1 MIGNHTVHPGQIDM
15 KDNKEIAIKLF
26 GLLNMVVHEM
36 ITVPKETDRIF
47 DIIPEKE
54 KLNIK
59 KEITSKS
66 FNSFYIKL

>member
-1 MIGNHTVHPGQIDM
+1 M